1 MPSIPKKSDA
11 PKAPP
16 TWEQQAADA
25 AKSMTISG
33 VLFVIAFVLALWTW
47 NKIPRATS
55 DDATIQAFYNSVSDM
70 DWLDRVGGLLMP
82 LASVSFLWFVAKF
95 RDWQASYG
103 KHRVS
108 NVYTTVQLATGGV
121 FVALLLAAAAVA
133 TSVNA
138 DVAADAGLARFAIHL
153 GNTMAI
159 TYAMRMAAVFVLAT
173 AHAAKNANAQPGWML
188 GVSYVIAILLYLQ
201 GNLDHRLS
209 ILFPIYILMLCLWAL
224 RSHPNEQGEAV
235 AG

>member
-1 MPSIPKKSDA
+1 MPSLPKKSDA

-47 NKIPRATS
+47 NKIPRVT
-55 DDATIQAFYNSVSDM
+55 DTDAAIQAFYANTGDM
-70 DWLDRVGGLLMP
+70 DWLSRVGGMLMP
-82 LASVSFLWFVAKF
+82 LATVSFLWFVAKF

-103 KHRVS
+103 KHRLS
-108 NVYTTVQLATGGV
+108 NVYTTVQLATAGV

-138 DVAADAGLARFAIHL
+138 DIASDPGLARFAIHL

-173 AHAAKNANAQPGWML
+173 AHAAKDANAFPGWML
-188 GVSYVIAILLYLQ
+188 GISYVIAILLFLQ
-201 GNLDHRLS
+201 GNLDHRFS
-209 ILFPIYILMLCLWAL
+209 ILFPVYIVMLCLWAL
-224 RSHPNEQGEAV
+224 RSHPNDNGEAV